1 MARTTTIYILVN
13 NLSTFQVA
21 KNNFKDGKLYFNAHE
36 KIPLHAAVN
45 IVISCFSGQFSWD
58 CWNTA
63 FKVLEKKNL
72 LNIIWITYNGV
83 PLILLNMIE
92 ISKFTRNDWILKHA
106 LLLKTIFTLL

>member
-45 IVISCFSGQFSWD
+45 IVISVFQVNFPE
-58 CWNTA
+58 T
-63 FKVLEKKNL
+63 V
-72 LNIIWITYNGV
+72 
-83 PLILLNMIE
+83 E
-92 ISKFTRNDWILKHA
+92 IQ
-106 LLLKTIFTLL
+106 LLKFWKKKSFKYNLDNI